1 MYKSFEICNSHA
13 YGGSFLREPS
23 MACNINGIG
32 IANSKKYNAVN
43 KDSTRLP
50 IKLSIGFAMS
60 QFVLSPLCPALP
72 HLLANKIF
80 FFLYQLTYVKTK
92 EKKTK
97 LNFIWYPRTL
107 IMKLKQIQIFH

>member
-1 MYKSFEICNSHA
+1 MYKSFEIWNSHA

-32 IANSKKYNAVN
+32 IENSKKYNAVN

-50 IKLSIGFAMS
+50 IKLSTGFAMPR
-60 QFVLSPLCPALP
+60 FVLSPLCPALP
-72 HLLANKIF
+72 HLLANIF
-80 FFLYQLTYVKTK
+80 FSISINKCQNK
-92 EKKTK
+92 EKTTK

>member
-1 MYKSFEICNSHA
+1 MYKSLHICNSHA

-50 IKLSIGFAMS
+50 IKLSTGFAIP
-60 QFVLSPLCPALP
+60 QFALSPHCPTRP
-72 HLLANKIF
+72 HLLANNF
-80 FFLYQLTYVKTK
+80 FFLYQLTYVRTK
-92 EKKTK
+92 KKQQ
-97 LNFIWYPRTL
+97 N
-107 IMKLKQIQIFH
+107 

>member
-1 MYKSFEICNSHA
+1 MYKSLHICNSHA

-50 IKLSIGFAMS
+50 IKLSTGFSMP
-60 QFVLSPLCPALP
+60 QFVLSPLCPTLP
-72 HLLANKIF
+72 HLLAKNLFIYLF
-80 FFLYQLTYVKTK
+80 SVSINICQNK
-92 EKKTK
+92 EKTTK
-97 LNFIWYPRTL
+97 LNFI
-107 IMKLKQIQIFH
+107 

>member
-1 MYKSFEICNSHA
+1 MYKSLHICNSHA

-50 IKLSIGFAMS
+50 IKLSTGFAMP
-60 QFVLSPLCPALP
+60 QFVLSPLPYSSSFIGQL
-72 HLLANKIF
+72 F
-80 FFLYQLTYVKTK
+80 FFLCI
-92 EKKTK
+92 
-97 LNFIWYPRTL
+97 N
-107 IMKLKQIQIFH
+107 

>member
-1 MYKSFEICNSHA
+1 MYKSLHICNSHA

-32 IANSKKYNAVN
+32 IANSKNYNAVN

-50 IKLSIGFAMS
+50 IKLSTGFAMP
-60 QFVLSPLCPALP
+60 QFVLSPLCSTLP
-72 HLLANKIF
+72 HLLANNLFISVSINIC
-80 FFLYQLTYVKTK
+80 QNK
-92 EKKTK
+92 EKTTK